1 MKRLEPDE
9 VLQLSEHHRW
19 RARPGYR
26 IFVVDRGRLRLDYPQ
41 DWVWSKDDDSFKF
54 RDREPPDDRCTL
66 ALSLW
71 HAEGL
76 AREIP
81 LERLVQGILDGEERT
96 PIEKGQVV
104 EERRGGL
111 ELAWAEM
118 KFVDQNE
125 RREAVSRLCLARE
138 GGLQVILSLDFWP
151 EDGDWTRPI
160 WDNVLASLELD
171 RPIADPRVGP
181 IEH

>member
-9 VLQLSEHHRW
+9 ILQLSEHHQW
-19 RARPGYR
+19 KARTGYSV
-26 IFVVDRGRLRLDYPQ
+26 FVLDRGKLRLDYPR

-71 HAEGL
+71 QAEGL

-81 LERLVQGILDGEERT
+81 LERLLQGILDGDGRT
-96 PIEKGQVV
+96 PIARGEVV

-111 ELAWAEM
+111 ELAWVEM

-125 RREAVSRLCLARE
+125 RREAVARWCLARD
-138 GGLQVILSLDFWP
+138 GGLQAILSLDFWP
-151 EDGDWTRPI
+151 EDGDWVGPV
-160 WDNVLASLELD
+160 WDNVLASLELE

-181 IEH
+181 ITH